1 MANISDI
8 PASSSTVAATRSKCQ
23 KTLHDTV
30 YTEQCELPIGK
41 LPVQKDVVCCML
53 YLLRPDRAGK
63 AIRTINEAALLLSN
77 ALVEHWHFCNVYTIG
92 ERHIVKKICGV
103 YNEFKNNCQTRTNRK
118 TDMWKER
125 MSKYNHQLKSTLFDI
140 STQDRQRTHNL
151 EEQYGVKMTSL
162 EYDFLE
168 DQKGPRIGY
177 CTSFVD
183 RKWEKTTQ
191 RRQKD
196 QLSYERMKKNEECSC
211 PKAIP
216 WKKVPSDLQPGDS
229 TASSEGDTDEATNE
243 GPGMIS
249 DSDGDIPRPRK
260 MRRISDVM
268 EAPSDKLPEEFR
280 HIRHTIKQVKPEF
293 YTTVDKLIST
303 NHCSKNQAVSAV
315 ITVANEMFG
324 RQWKH
329 HNEDSASIDVD
340 TAPSS
345 KSIRET
351 GRAIETY
358 TLKCIV
364 DEIMASDEAVI
375 TYHDDGSRKKGV
387 GSFMVQGV
395 TINGKFRAFPTLPI
409 ASESMENL
417 TQLKLA
423 ILNILATCSGVDPK
437 DLFEK
442 INFRMMD
449 STAHNFGV
457 DEQVSIDL
465 GTDHVPDELLCS
477 THPVLMFNRA
487 IIDIFQTIESAVGK
501 DKLYAKV
508 MVNATTTHDTVTE
521 QFLDVMMRFISK
533 DFDHKPWNYAQQFGT
548 HIAPKKNEAVQ
559 LKKERFNRFAY
570 ACACAVYHVEDLW
583 TFLDKYEHVTNNLA
597 CVLRAFQDVDCLV
610 TFLLAAAIL
619 GVHLIEPFLALTYS
633 GNVTY
638 RELIP
643 AMQKLYENLTTT
655 TDMGKLLDLSK
666 PAFDFVNERQ
676 FKLRLWPKQV
686 LDALSL
692 AIEQNKPELLKIFKL
707 MLPKLAEGWLRQRG
721 EVFGFGDFDQESPR
735 LLLNID
741 PDILDKAQIN
751 NMAAE
756 RQVGRINYELKI
768 RGSKG
773 LKVASSSNVKAQSYE
788 LVELDSTILREH
800 RKISN
805 KTNELMKSWIDQ
817 QNQLTC
823 AGVTK
828 KETENL
834 KIDKRRNSDLSKLRD
849 MGGPFVSAPEVDL
862 YMAREDVTPKEKD
875 TRLYLEV
882 RYARDSCLSL
892 PKSSDIFRLKRAY
905 KNLSVDEYS
914 TNLKIYF
921 DKVETNASATRMDF
935 LAALEKL
942 TQ

>member
-1 MANISDI
+1 
-8 PASSSTVAATRSKCQ
+8 
-23 KTLHDTV
+23 
-30 YTEQCELPIGK
+30 
-41 LPVQKDVVCCML
+41 
-53 YLLRPDRAGK
+53 
-63 AIRTINEAALLLSN
+63 
-77 ALVEHWHFCNVYTIG
+77 
-92 ERHIVKKICGV
+92 
-103 YNEFKNNCQTRTNRK
+103 
-118 TDMWKER
+118 
-125 MSKYNHQLKSTLFDI
+125 
-140 STQDRQRTHNL
+140 
-151 EEQYGVKMTSL
+151 
-162 EYDFLE
+162 
-168 DQKGPRIGY
+168 
-177 CTSFVD
+177 
-183 RKWEKTTQ
+183 
-191 RRQKD
+191 
-196 QLSYERMKKNEECSC
+196 
-211 PKAIP
+211 
-216 WKKVPSDLQPGDS
+216 
-229 TASSEGDTDEATNE
+229 
-243 GPGMIS
+243 
-249 DSDGDIPRPRK
+249 
-260 MRRISDVM
+260 
-268 EAPSDKLPEEFR
+268 
-280 HIRHTIKQVKPEF
+280 
-293 YTTVDKLIST
+293 
-303 NHCSKNQAVSAV
+303 
-315 ITVANEMFG
+315 MFG

-329 HNEDSASIDVD
+329 HNEDSTSIDID
-340 TAPSS
+340 TAPST

-364 DEIMASDEAVI
+364 DEIMASDDSVI
-375 TYHDDGSRKKGV
+375 TYHDDGSKKKGV

-409 ASESMENL
+409 ASESKENL
-417 TQLKLA
+417 AQLKLA
-423 ILNILATCSGVDPK
+423 ILNILATCGGVDPK

-449 STAHNFGV
+449 STAHNFGI
-457 DEQVSIDL
+457 DEQVSMDL
-465 GTDHVPDELLCS
+465 GTEHVPDELLCS

-487 IIDIFQTIESAVGK
+487 IIDVFQTIECAVGK

-521 QFLDVMMRFISK
+521 QFLDIMMRFISK
-533 DFDHKPWNYAQQFGT
+533 DFDHKPWNYAIQFGT

-619 GVHLIEPFLALTYS
+619 GIHLIEPFLALTYS
-633 GNVTY
+633 GDVTY

-655 TDMGKLLDLSK
+655 TDMEKLLDLSK

-676 FKLRLWPKQV
+676 FKLRLWPKNL

-692 AIEQNKPELLKIFKL
+692 AMEQNKPELVKIFKL
-707 MLPKLAEGWLRQRG
+707 VLPKLAEGWLRQCG
-721 EVFGFGDFDQESPR
+721 EVFGFGDFDQESPK

-741 PDILDKAQIN
+741 PDILDKAPIN

-773 LKVASSSNVKAQSYE
+773 LKAASSSNVKAQSYD
-788 LVELDSTILREH
+788 LVELDSTILREY
-800 RKISN
+800 RKMSD
-805 KTNELMKSWIDQ
+805 KMNELMKSWTDL

-823 AGVTK
+823 AGVSK

-834 KIDKRRNSDLSKLRD
+834 KIDKRRNSDLSKLKD
-849 MGGPFVSAPEVDL
+849 MGGPFVSASEVEEYVAKEDL
-862 YMAREDVTPKEKD
+862 TPKEKD

-882 RYARDSCLSL
+882 RYACDSCLSL

-905 KNLSVDEYS
+905 KNLSMDEYS

-935 LAALEKL
+935 LAALETL